1 MPRPDTRR
9 FAHPFRISCVLSMT
23 NFLQVNWYPP
33 FKKHGQEA
41 DTFSRDP
48 ICVYRPCLK
57 TSESNTWGV
66 LERVS
71 LGGPS
76 LPGTYDIGLTLTL
89 IFLPPHL
96 PCAGPMLPCL
106 ALPINLKSGIPFHA
120 EDWALWG
127 SRFTTGLPGSG
138 WLTSLTHMLWHI
150 WVLSCGADTLK

>member
-9 FAHPFRISCVLSMT
+9 FAHPFRISRVLNMT

-89 IFLPPHL
+89 IFLPPIFPVLGLCSRAWLCQLTLNPAFHF
-96 PCAGPMLPCL
+96 ML
-106 ALPINLKSGIPFHA
+106 
-120 EDWALWG
+120 
-127 SRFTTGLPGSG
+127 RTGLFGAADSRQV
-138 WLTSLTHMLWHI
+138 SL
-150 WVLSCGADTLK
+150 VLVD